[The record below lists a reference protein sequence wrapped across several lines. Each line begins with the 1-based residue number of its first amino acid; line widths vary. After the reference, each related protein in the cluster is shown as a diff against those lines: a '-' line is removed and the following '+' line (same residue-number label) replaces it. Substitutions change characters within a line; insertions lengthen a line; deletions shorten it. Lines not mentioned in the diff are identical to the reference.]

1 MTAAGIRSYMQIFSR
16 FGLTWHRK
24 VNFSTFSGKLAPQ
37 RIRHRFFFF
46 VPETLNPIFL
56 GKSKKTRAEKCS
68 RSVKLKV
75 DLVNY
80 DAIWCQIGSQFPWVL
95 FGPHGVPGKHFLFF
109 PFLLSMDFPWIFHG
123 FPIEFSMVF
132 PMVFALDF
140 PWIFH
145 RSIFNDLSMN
155 YKMFP
160 WWFPVPLLA

>member
-1 MTAAGIRSYMQIFSR
+1 MTAPGIRSYIQIFSR

-24 VNFSTFSGKLAPQ
+24 VNFSTFSGKLT
-37 RIRHRFFFF
+37 ILHRFFFF

-56 GKSKKTRAEKCS
+56 GKSKKTRAGKCS

-109 PFLLSMDFPWIFHG
+109 RFYFPWISHGFSMDFPLSFPWFFPWFLHWIFHG
-123 FPIEFSMVF
+123 FSMDRFSMIC
-132 PMVFALDF
+132 P
-140 PWIFH
+140 
-145 RSIFNDLSMN
+145 
-155 YKMFP
+155 
-160 WWFPVPLLA
+160 

>member
-1 MTAAGIRSYMQIFSR
+1 MTAPGTRSYMQIFSR

-24 VNFSTFSGKLAPQ
+24 VNFSTFSGKLT
-37 RIRHRFFFF
+37 ILHRFFFF

-56 GKSKKTRAEKCS
+56 GKSQKTRARKCS

-95 FGPHGVPGKHFLFF
+95 SVSPWSTRETFPFF

-145 RSIFNDLSMN
+145 GSIFHDLSMN